1 MRGILVAAR
10 TSVHP
15 NFAAVLSIEAIQDA
29 IIQFDERVQEPTRRI
44 EFQGQV
50 PLGEIHLYA
59 MSAGCEAFPDVAF
72 SLGYQIVQE
81 FFPTIARQFVFRIKQ
96 AESRHGDHRL
106 LQRPLGIATGCPQE
120 GSGMHAI
127 IEKVRQSAE
136 GVAACAAKGI
146 ITPSGASFERP
157 ASG

>member
-10 TSVHP
+10 TGVYP
-15 NFAAVLSIEAIQDA
+15 NFAAVLSVEEIQNA
-29 IIQFDERVQEPTRRI
+29 IIQFAEGVQEPTRRI
-44 EFQGQV
+44 EFQCQA

-81 FFPTIARQFVFRIKQ
+81 FFSRIARQFVFRTKQ

-106 LQRPLGIATGCPQE
+106 LQQPLGIATGCLQE

-127 IEKVRQSAE
+127 TKRSGSQSRE
-136 GVAACAAKGI
+136 LPRVPQKG
-146 ITPSGASFERP
+146 
-157 ASG
+157 